1 MDAARQSVG
10 KGAMT
15 FARPD
20 LLPLSFIVP
29 LALALGVWLYARR
42 RRRVAEAFSDPH
54 LIGRL
59 GGQELLRFPTAR
71 LVLLA
76 LAGASLAFAAAG
88 PRWGVVAAEG
98 RSSSLNIVIAAD
110 ISRSMLAEDI
120 EPNRLERARIF
131 SRRLFRELPGD
142 RFGLVVFAGRA
153 YVLSPLTVDHS
164 ALDLYIDALDPA
176 MVSEGGS
183 SIAAAIAQATDLV
196 RGSQPEAGDRIV
208 ILLSDGE
215 ALEDV
220 EGVRSA
226 ADRAARAGVRVM
238 TVGFGTP
245 RGSTLPNIDP
255 NTGIADGLIRDERG
269 EVVVSRLDDQLL
281 RDVAARANGSYF
293 RVDDTGTLPRLVGE
307 LRGMQR
313 GVGDSATRVEPRERF
328 AIFVLLG
335 VLLLVL
341 DTLVGSAG
349 RQAAREGIA
358 AAAAPRRA
366 TPGRPTGR
374 PTGSSMARPA
384 GRAPG
389 RRGRTAALLVLAA
402 LGLGF
407 GIGDLERGNRM
418 YREGRYDEAVHAYQR
433 VLEAGKATPQLHY
446 NLGTALLALGRYD
459 DAGQH
464 FRAALDD
471 VDPELRQRAF
481 YNMGNRFLQEAR
493 AEVDLPR
500 QGQLLDAAI
509 EAYRR
514 TLRLAPGD
522 TRAKW
527 NLEMALRE
535 RDENE
540 EQQQNMPQQSEQQS
554 DADQDPQQAEGGGTG
569 GGAGQTDP
577 GSGADA
583 GAADQQPMSQEQA
596 DQILSSLEQDERDLT
611 RDKLRRGQ
619 RRTPVLRDW

>member
-1 MDAARQSVG
+1 MDAARQPVG
-10 KGAMT
+10 EGTVT

-29 LALALGVWLYARR
+29 LGLALGVWMYARR

-54 LIGRL
+54 LIARL

-71 LVLLA
+71 VVLITM
-76 LAGASLAFAAAG
+76 AGASLAFAAAG

-98 RSSSLNIVIAAD
+98 RSSSLNVVIAAD

-120 EPNRLERARIF
+120 EPNRLERARLF
-131 SRRLFRELPGD
+131 SRRLLREMPGD

-153 YVLSPLTVDHS
+153 YVLSPLTVDQS
-164 ALDLYIDALDPA
+164 ALDLYIDALDPG
-176 MVSEGGS
+176 MVSQGGS
-183 SIAAAIAQATDLV
+183 SLAAALAQATDLV

-215 ALEDV
+215 ALEDM

-226 ADRAARAGVRVM
+226 AERAARAGVRVM

-245 RGSTLPNIDP
+245 RGSTIPDVDP
-255 NTGIADGLIRDERG
+255 NTGIADGLVRDERG
-269 EVVVSRLDDQLL
+269 EVVVTRLDEQLL

-293 RVDDTGTLPRLVGE
+293 RADDAGSLPRLVGE

-313 GVGDSATRVEPRERF
+313 GAGDSTTRLEPRERF

-335 VLLLVL
+335 VLLLIL

-349 RQAAREGIA
+349 RQPVREGA
-358 AAAAPRRA
+358 AAAASPRGATPPRR
-366 TPGRPTGR
+366 TGL
-374 PTGSSMARPA
+374 GA
-384 GRAPG
+384 GRRA
-389 RRGRTAALLVLAA
+389 RTAALLVLAC

-446 NLGTALLALGRYD
+446 NLGTALLALGRFD
-459 DAGQH
+459 EAGQH
-464 FRAALDD
+464 FRAALND

-493 AEVDLPR
+493 GDSDLER

-514 TLRLAPGD
+514 TLRLAPED
-522 TRAKW
+522 ARAKW

-540 EQQQNMPQQSEQQS
+540 EQQQNMPQQSDQRD
-554 DADQDPQQAEGGGTG
+554 DADQDQQQAEGGGTG
-569 GGAGQTDP
+569 GSPGRSDP

-583 GAADQQPMSQEQA
+583 GATDERPMSQEQA
-596 DQILSSLEQDERDLT
+596 DQILSALEQDERDLT

>member
-1 MDAARQSVG
+1 
-10 KGAMT
+10 MT

-20 LLPLSFIVP
+20 LLPLSFFVP

-42 RRRVAEAFSDPH
+42 RRWVAEAFSDPH
-54 LIGRL
+54 LIARL

-71 LVLLA
+71 LVLVA
-76 LAGASLAFAAAG
+76 LAGVSLAFAAAG

-131 SRRLFRELPGD
+131 SRRLLRELPGD

-153 YVLSPLTVDHS
+153 YVLSPLTVDQS

-183 SIAAAIAQATDLV
+183 SLAAAIAQATDLV
-196 RGSQPEAGDRIV
+196 RGSQPEAGDRVV

-215 ALEDV
+215 ALEDI

-245 RGSTLPNIDP
+245 RGSAIPNIDP
-255 NTGIADGLIRDERG
+255 SAGIADGLIRDDRG
-269 EVVVSRLDDQLL
+269 EVVVSRLDEQLL
-281 RDVAARANGSYF
+281 RDVAARSNGSYF

-349 RQAAREGIA
+349 RQAAREGVA

-366 TPGRPTGR
+366 SPARST
-374 PTGSSMARPA
+374 ARPA
-384 GRAPG
+384 GRASG
-389 RRGRTAALLVLAA
+389 RRARTAVLLVLAC

-407 GIGDLERGNRM
+407 GIGDVERGNRM
-418 YREGRYDEAVHAYQR
+418 YREGRYDEAVQAYQR
-433 VLEAGKATPQLHY
+433 VLEGGKATPQLHY

-464 FRAALDD
+464 FRAALND

-481 YNMGNRFLQEAR
+481 YNMGNRFLEEAR
-493 AEVDLPR
+493 AEGDLAR

-522 TRAKW
+522 ARAKW

-540 EQQQNMPQQSEQQS
+540 EQQQNMPQQSEQQN
-554 DADQDPQQAEGGGTG
+554 DADQDQQQAEGGTG
-569 GGAGQTDP
+569 GGSGRSDP
-577 GSGADA
+577 GSGAEA
-583 GAADQQPMSQEQA
+583 GAADQRPMSQEQA
-596 DQILSSLEQDERDLT
+596 DQILSALEQDERDLT

>member
-1 MDAARQSVG
+1 MDAARQPVG
-10 KGAMT
+10 EGTVT

-20 LLPLSFIVP
+20 LLPLSLIVP
-29 LALALGVWLYARR
+29 LGLALGVWLYARR

-54 LIGRL
+54 LIARL

-71 LVLLA
+71 LVLIA

-88 PRWGVVAAEG
+88 PRWGVVSAEG
-98 RSSSLNIVIAAD
+98 RSSSLNVVIAAD

-120 EPNRLERARIF
+120 EPNRLERARLF
-131 SRRLFRELPGD
+131 SRRLLREMPGD

-153 YVLSPLTVDHS
+153 YVLSPLTVDQS
-164 ALDLYIDALDPA
+164 ALDLYIDALDPG
-176 MVSEGGS
+176 MVSQGGS
-183 SIAAAIAQATDLV
+183 SLAAALAQATDLV

-215 ALEDV
+215 ALEDL
-220 EGVRSA
+220 EGVRA
-226 ADRAARAGVRVM
+226 AAERAARAGVRVM

-245 RGSTLPNIDP
+245 RGSTIPNVDP

-269 EVVVSRLDDQLL
+269 EVVVTRLDEQLL

-293 RVDDTGTLPRLVGE
+293 RAADTGTLPRLVGE

-313 GVGDSATRVEPRERF
+313 GAGDSTTRVEPRERF

-335 VLLLVL
+335 VLLLML
-341 DTLVGSAG
+341 DTLVGSAS
-349 RQAAREGIA
+349 RQAARSGAA
-358 AAAAPRRA
+358 AAAAPRGTPPARPTDRA
-366 TPGRPTGR
+366 TDRPTR
-374 PTGSSMARPA
+374 
-384 GRAPG
+384 RALG
-389 RRGRTAALLVLAA
+389 RRARTAALLVLAV

-446 NLGTALLALGRYD
+446 NLGTALLALGRFD
-459 DAGQH
+459 EAGQH
-464 FRAALDD
+464 FRAALND

-493 AEVDLPR
+493 GDSDLAR

-522 TRAKW
+522 AQAKW
-527 NLEMALRE
+527 NLELALRE

-540 EQQQNMPQQSEQQS
+540 EQQQNMPQQSDQQ
-554 DADQDPQQAEGGGTG
+554 DDEDQDQQQAEGGGTG
-569 GGAGQTDP
+569 GSPGRSDP
-577 GSGADA
+577 GTGADA
-583 GAADQQPMSQEQA
+583 GTADERPMSQEQA
-596 DQILSSLEQDERDLT
+596 DQILSALEQDERDLT